1 MALANTEHRAGAVGR
16 EGLVPFIP
24 ALTSEL
30 FTSVSVGS
38 SPRYYLFT
46 SATGRISVHT
56 APKYG
61 TKPIRYV
68 TLHFLDRTVT
78 EIAPPQPFLSVNR
91 RPIRYDFRG
100 GATATLY
107 VVNKAL
113 VCLIVSIFSVFV
125 RREQLV
131 FRLRN
136 SFAD

>member
-38 SPRYYLFT
+38 SPRSYLFA

-61 TKPIRYV
+61 TKPIRYL
-68 TLHFLDRTVT
+68 TFHILDR
-78 EIAPPQPFLSVNR
+78 R
-91 RPIRYDFRG
+91 

-107 VVNKAL
+107 GVNIAL
-113 VCLIVSIFSVFV
+113 VCLIVSVFEVFV
-125 RREQLV
+125 RREFSV
-131 FRLRN
+131 
-136 SFAD
+136 